1 MFQSHLLILL
11 QIFNKIAAMSND
23 NSADLPLPPQGS
35 ELHSRLNAGNGTVN
49 IYHQWIPISSH
60 TAKCDLC
67 LEHNKSVCQR
77 CSSCNRQLCRKC
89 IHTARDDGVH
99 NFKDSDLDWTP
110 AAPVKRGPRA
120 PLMSTA
126 SLSITGRPARPPT
139 ARSGTKFKVYKPS
152 APLVPSWDRAD
163 RAPSGSP
170 APSPGTGRAR
180 RSGTKRA
187 SGLKPGS
194 GADDLIPGSGH
205 PPVHLPVRTSGTK
218 RVRSDEEESAPST
231 PKKLKRNEV
240 PSTPVPSPKSGNS
253 FFPKP
258 VTPQAG
264 GRVTIRINSDKIVQ
278 TASNTKTTQS
288 SGTQTATTSSST
300 TTSSSANTTSVTTSS
315 SATTLSSATSR
326 SSCTHNGNGND
337 GDDFND
343 DRRRRYTKEPAAKDT
358 IVNDFAAKNF
368 AINNSVDDDLA
379 SKDFVIKAIPTKD
392 APVQVSAVQN
402 SAVKGPKNPRGK
414 TNEALEAEER
424 DKKNAWENNQILL
437 DLRQSGQEDEA
448 RDMLEGAYA
457 LLDLSMGH

>member
-1 MFQSHLLILL
+1 
-11 QIFNKIAAMSND
+11 MSND

-139 ARSGTKFKVYKPS
+139 ARSATKFKVYKPS
-152 APLVPSWDRAD
+152 APLVPSWDRSD

-170 APSPGTGRAR
+170 APSPGAGRAR

-187 SGLKPGS
+187 SGIKPGS
-194 GADDLIPGSGH
+194 GADDLVPAGGRPS
-205 PPVHLPVRTSGTK
+205 VRLPVRSGTK
-218 RVRSDEEESAPST
+218 RVRSDEEVSAPST
-231 PKKLKRNEV
+231 PKKLKRNEG

-264 GRVTIRINSDKIVQ
+264 GRVTIRINSDKTVQ
-278 TASNTKTTQS
+278 TASDTNTTQS
-288 SGTQTATTSSST
+288 SGIQTATTSSST
-300 TTSSSANTTSVTTSS
+300 TTSTSATTSSSSANETSVTTSS
-315 SATTLSSATSR
+315 SATALSSATST
-326 SSCTHNGNGND
+326 SSFHNGNGNGNGND
-337 GDDFND
+337 GDDSND
-343 DRRRRYTKEPAAKDT
+343 DRRRRHTKVPATKDT
-358 IVNDFAAKNF
+358 IVKDFAVENF
-368 AINNSVDDDLA
+368 AIDNSVDDDLA
-379 SKDFVIKAIPTKD
+379 SKDFVIKAVPTKD
-392 APVQVSAVQN
+392 AAVQISTVQK
-402 SAVKGPKNPRGK
+402 SAAKGPKNPRGK
-414 TNEALEAEER
+414 TKAALEVEER

-437 DLRQSGQEDEA
+437 DLRQSGQEDDA
-448 RDMLEGAYA
+448 RDMLDDAYA
-457 LLDLSMGH
+457 LLDLSMGR